1 MHGSVLVVSGPSGA
15 GKTTISR
22 LLAAEFGLSVHIRT
36 DDFMPFI
43 ANGCVE
49 PWLPEAAHQHAVMGA
64 AAASA
69 ATQFAVGGYTVILDG
84 HWFPEGVKGVV
95 EICGRR
101 GVSVHCVVL
110 RPDLSTC
117 RARLAQRQPGK
128 KGRVRPWPSEAM
140 DDAALSSL
148 HARFEDLG
156 DCEANVIDAS
166 GTPEEVAAAVL
177 SAFTS
182 GRLGKP
188 F

>member
-1 MHGSVLVVSGPSGA
+1 MDGSVLVVSGPSGA

-22 LLAAEFGLSVHIRT
+22 LLAATLPLSVHMRT
-36 DDFMPFI
+36 DDFMFFVT
-43 ANGCVE
+43 NGWVE
-49 PWLPEAAHQHAVMGA
+49 PWLPDAAHQNAVIGA
-64 AAASA
+64 AMASA

-84 HWFPEGVKGVV
+84 HWFREGVRGVA

-101 GVSVHCVVL
+101 GVSVHCAIL

-117 RARLAQRQPGK
+117 LARVAQRQASPK
-128 KGRVRPWPSEAM
+128 PWVRPRPSEAM

-148 HARFEDLG
+148 HARFNDLG

-177 SAFTS
+177 SAFAS
-182 GRLGKP
+182 GRLGTP
-188 F
+188 L